1 MEIVFENCA
10 PFTDWISEMNNTKTD
25 NAKYIDVAMLIY
37 NLIEYSNNYWKIWG
51 SLWQYFRDELALS
64 DTSAI
69 FNFHVANKSS
79 LSKFK
84 QKQQQ
89 KNK

>member
-1 MEIVFENCA
+1 
-10 PFTDWISEMNNTKTD
+10 MNDTKTD
-25 NAKYIDVAMLIY
+25 NAKCIDVTMWMY
-37 NLIEYSNNYWKIWG
+37 NLIEYSNNYSKIWG

-69 FNFHVANKSS
+69 VNFHVANKIS

-84 QKQQQ
+84 QKNKQ
-89 KNK
+89 KKQIKQMMVVQKMLK

>member
-1 MEIVFENCA
+1 
-10 PFTDWISEMNNTKTD
+10 MNATKTD
-25 NAKYIDVAMLIY
+25 NAKCIDVTMWMY
-37 NLIEYSNNYWKIWG
+37 NLIEYSNNYSKIWG

-69 FNFHVANKSS
+69 VNFHVANKSS

-84 QKQQQ
+84 QKNKQ
-89 KNK
+89 KKQIKQMMVVQKMLK

>member
-1 MEIVFENCA
+1 
-10 PFTDWISEMNNTKTD
+10 MNDTKTD
-25 NAKYIDVAMLIY
+25 NAKCIDVTMWMY
-37 NLIEYSNNYWKIWG
+37 NLIEYSNNYSKIWG

-69 FNFHVANKSS
+69 VNFHVANKSS

-84 QKQQQ
+84 QKNKQ
-89 KNK
+89 KKQIKQMMVVQKMLK